1 MTIKP
6 CSWADQNADAIAEC
20 TEGLSKLARREL
32 WNVVVPRMEAL
43 NSGTRDSE
51 NFGSAGEY
59 FSADP
64 LTDYWDLLSEQA
76 QIDINTA
83 LEAEAK
89 KWEI

>member
-1 MTIKP
+1 MKP
-6 CSWADQNADAIAEC
+6 HFNVYQNADAVAEC
-20 TEGLSKLARREL
+20 TPGLSELAYKEL
-32 WNVVVPRMEAL
+32 WNVVVPRMKTL
-43 NSGTRDSE
+43 NAE
-51 NFGSAGEY
+51 NFGSPGEY